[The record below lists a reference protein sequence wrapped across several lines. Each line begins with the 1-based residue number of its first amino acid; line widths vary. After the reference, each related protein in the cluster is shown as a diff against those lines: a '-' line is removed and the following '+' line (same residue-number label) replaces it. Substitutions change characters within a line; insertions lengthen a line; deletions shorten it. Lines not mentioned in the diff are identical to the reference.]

1 MEYGLHNGME
11 CRKSKKDLMILYV
24 STLAFFS
31 FQGLFKQL
39 QKDSC
44 KENCVQSDVM
54 FKDNTLSGRR
64 YQ

>member
-1 MEYGLHNGME
+1 MEWNGM
-11 CRKSKKDLMILYV
+11 RKGLMILYV

-31 FQGLFKQL
+31 IQGLFKQL
-39 QKDSC
+39 HKDSC